1 MVNIELEINDTIH
14 LKITGHVHE
23 YNNLKNEE
31 LCACLSTITQGFV
44 DMWCDEV
51 EIINEKGHV
60 EFTCP
65 WCEKYTIAVNQLL
78 STIDVLV
85 RSYQFAFN
93 FKGGKN
99 NGN

>member
-1 MVNIELEINDTIH
+1 MVTINLEINETIH

-44 DMWCDEV
+44 DMWCDEIT
-51 EIINEKGHV
+51 IINEKGHV